1 MKVILKEP
9 LYMAKFGV
17 IFPKDVE
24 MSVIVYDNV
33 YLIQHPT
40 REGILTKL
48 PKSKSKYVLL
58 NS

>member
-24 MSVIVYDNV
+24 MNVIAYDNV

>member
-24 MSVIVYDNV
+24 MNVIIYDNV

-48 PKSKSKYVLL
+48 LKSKSKYVLL

>member
-24 MSVIVYDNV
+24 MNVIVYDNV

-40 REGILTKL
+40 REGILTKP

>member
-24 MSVIVYDNV
+24 MNVIVYDNV

-48 PKSKSKYVLL
+48 PKSKNKYVLL

>member
-24 MSVIVYDNV
+24 MNVIAYDNV
-33 YLIQHPT
+33 QLIQHPT
-40 REGILTKL
+40 RGSILTKL
-48 PKSKSKYVLL
+48 PKSKNKYILL
-58 NS
+58 HS

>member
-9 LYMAKFGV
+9 LYMAKFGI

-24 MSVIVYDNV
+24 MNVIVYDNV

>member
-24 MSVIVYDNV
+24 MNVIVYDNV

-40 REGILTKL
+40 REGILTKKL
-48 PKSKSKYVLL
+48 A
-58 NS
+58 